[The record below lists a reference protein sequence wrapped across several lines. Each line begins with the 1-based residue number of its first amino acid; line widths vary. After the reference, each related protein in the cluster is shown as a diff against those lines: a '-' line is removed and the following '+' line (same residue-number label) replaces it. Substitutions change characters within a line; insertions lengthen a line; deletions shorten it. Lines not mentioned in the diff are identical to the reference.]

1 MTNDDGPKDEILIA
15 LEKLDKE
22 TLEIRE
28 DKRVAILKDEKMRPP
43 KIKMS
48 KAEIIRQK
56 ALEIRERE
64 KDQLIIK
71 GIKWFLALFAGI
83 VLLIKFINFEIP
95 V

>member
-1 MTNDDGPKDEILIA
+1 MSNDDGPKDEILNA

-22 TLEIRE
+22 TLENRE
-28 DKRVAILKDEKMRPP
+28 DKRVAILKDQKIRRP
-43 KIKMS
+43 KIKIN

-64 KDQLIIK
+64 KEQMIIK
-71 GIKWFLALFAGI
+71 GIKWFLTLLVGS
-83 VLLIKFINFEIP
+83 VLLMKFINFEVP